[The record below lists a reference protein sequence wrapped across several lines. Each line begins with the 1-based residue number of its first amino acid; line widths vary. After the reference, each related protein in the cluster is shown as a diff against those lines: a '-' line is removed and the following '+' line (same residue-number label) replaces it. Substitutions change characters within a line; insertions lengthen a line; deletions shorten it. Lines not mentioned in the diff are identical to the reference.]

1 MEAGGYVIIFDV
13 ITIGAGKLFREG
25 MAEILSDSNIQKV
38 HAQCNGVH
46 KCMVLNNQVSDS
58 HKTIFY

>member
-25 MAEILSDSNIQKV
+25 MADILSDSNIQKV
-38 HAQCNGVH
+38 HAQT
-46 KCMVLNNQVSDS
+46 DDF
-58 HKTIFY
+58 FY